1 MDDIRSLREQRDE
14 LAGKINDVLLR
25 NDSIEDI
32 ESIELL
38 EKGEQ
43 QMAQLD
49 TQIRAAEARAKAEER
64 LAEPSFSFKK
74 ADGGSRVANDS
85 EYRFEMN
92 GNEIR
97 VVGGNTTPPNGP
109 TTSFGGDYGAAIPVD
124 LTAEMIRRLPVLAP
138 IRGFFNAR
146 SYANDI
152 ELQRVSSRIEMT
164 TSVNQIGESGTYPN
178 EDMALE
184 RIRVRSFKTA
194 AKSNVTEEFLR
205 DARGNAVAELLLQ
218 HAEEHG
224 RLWDT
229 LYATGLARDLGP
241 DPIFLTPA
249 AWSTA
254 YNTASGE
261 STTAADAPHAG
272 IGAGTIDASIMQSGN
287 SQSISAEIVR
297 SLTETRYDI
306 IPAQYWSGGLKWMVT
321 QEFFAQLASAI
332 DAFSRPLFQPLSGST
347 PLGDNA
353 VGTMLGL
360 PVTVTNNVEGKAD
373 DTAGDTNDVGKV
385 VAILAHS
392 QDYQIFDRKGFSQQ
406 VDPFSAGD
414 VGQTVYR
421 TRMRSDGR
429 WLRPYAAAQITVVA

>member
-14 LAGKINDVLLR
+14 LAGKINEVLLR

-64 LAEPSFSFKK
+64 LAEPTFSFKK
-74 ADGGSRVANDS
+74 TDGGSRVANDS

-124 LTAEMIRRLPVLAP
+124 LTAEMIRQLPKLAP

-152 ELQRVSSRIEMT
+152 ELQRVSSRIEMS
-164 TSVNQIGESGTYPN
+164 TSANQIGESGTYPN

-229 LYATGLARDLGP
+229 LYATGLGVEEGP
-241 DPIFLTPA
+241 DPVFLTPA
-249 AWSTA
+249 VWSTL
-254 YNTASGE
+254 YNAATGG
-261 STTAADAPHAG
+261 STTSSDAPHAD
-272 IGAGTIDASIMQSGN
+272 INSATIDASIMASTTAADR
-287 SQSISAEIVR
+287 SAEIVR
-297 SLTETRYDI
+297 ALTSARYDVL
-306 IPAQYWSGGLKWMVT
+306 PAQYWGGGLKWLVT
-321 QEFFAQLASAI
+321 QEFFAQLAGAI
-332 DAFSRPLFQPLSGST
+332 DAFSRPLFQPLAGST
-347 PLGDNA
+347 PLDDNA

-360 PVTVTNNVEGKAD
+360 PVTVSNNVTGEAASG
-373 DTAGDTNDVGKV
+373 DVGGV
-385 VAILAHS
+385 VAVLAHS

-414 VGQTVYR
+414 IGQTVYR

-429 WLRPYAAAQITVVA
+429 WLRPYAAVQISVVA